1 MIPARGYGS
10 PETTRAFTTA
20 REEANGEE
28 GAPERLSV
36 EYGLWGGS
44 VAQGELPAMR
54 EHSAAFLSEVEAR
67 PDSPEACI
75 AHRMA
80 GKQRA
85 SRT

>member
-20 REEANGEE
+20 SEEANGEE
-28 GAPERLSV
+28 GAPERLSA
-36 EYGLWGGS
+36 EYDLWGGS

-54 EHSAAFLSEVEAR
+54 EHSAASLSEVEAR